1 MTESPSHYCCVQ
13 AELEKLQDEQEPS
26 NLVEILGETRE
37 IIAACS
43 RRKNERVARSAL
55 SETILFRI
63 VLVYV
68 LSVISVPSRQKAEH
82 VGK

>member
-1 MTESPSHYCCVQ
+1 MQ

-26 NLVEILGETRE
+26 NLVEILGETLE

-43 RRKNERVARSAL
+43 RLGNERVARSAL

-68 LSVISVPSRQKAEH
+68 FSIISVPSRQIAEH